1 MKGSKDVKGSAS
13 KDVKGLASKDVK
25 GSASKGVVGGGD
37 GKRARDG
44 ADAEAD
50 PPAKRGRGR
59 PRKSEAAPRETDED
73 AVEPDAVEFDAVEPD
88 AVEFRRKTSAPD
100 FSVPS
105 AKPLASSSD
114 DEPVAATLPSPK
126 RGRGRPK
133 RARVPPR
140 ANPDETTPTPN
151 ANSPDAFAF
160 RDETG
165 GAADVASSGP
175 AVHAE
180 ATRRRASAAAAA
192 RRASALASGSG
203 AGSVSEG
210 FRRLRAVVAERQVP
224 RDTLERHFARA
235 DAARDAGDATALVAA
250 GAAVVHLF
258 VRFRVRRRGGDDG
271 DGAYRCGRVAAAAK
285 DPNDPDAE
293 WIVRVDGDGDGDA
306 TKVSRVSNVAC
317 GDDELETWTRRA
329 HGGDADAA
337 AASLEA
343 ATPRL
348 ASRKRAAANARVG
361 ERAG

>member
-1 MKGSKDVKGSAS
+1 MKGSKDVKGS
-13 KDVKGLASKDVK
+13 ASKDVK

-37 GKRARDG
+37 GKRARDS

-59 PRKSEAAPRETDED
+59 PRKSETAPRETDED
-73 AVEPDAVEFDAVEPD
+73 AVEPDAVEPDAVEPD

-114 DEPVAATLPSPK
+114 DEPVAATLPPPK

-133 RARVPPR
+133 RARVFPR
-140 ANPDETTPTPN
+140 ATPDETTPTPTPN

-235 DAARDAGDATALVAA
+235 DAARDAGDATALVDAA
-250 GAAVVHLF
+250 AAVVHLF
-258 VRFRVRRRGGDDG
+258 VRFRVRHRGGDDG

-293 WIVRVDGDGDGDA
+293 WIVRVDEDGDGDA